1 MFDGE
6 SYKWEVEMC
15 LKLLRAALTG
25 VAPDEE
31 LFASLTDEQWRKI
44 YFASVAHGV
53 ATLVRDG
60 WLMLDE
66 EHFPPSQVRVTW
78 AFDAQKTERKY
89 AEKWKAFMS
98 LHSFLKSNG
107 IDYILLKGF
116 TTAAFY
122 PIPHHRDC
130 GDIDIFS
137 FQHDEIDEL
146 MMQKGITFE
155 ESGCDEKHTLFFW
168 EKVPVENHI
177 LISYEKRLKSREKV
191 TDKYTNILATT
202 KRKQYICG
210 PKGEQVEVGAVP
222 ASILFPYNA
231 YHIVGH
237 YTWQTVTMRHLTD
250 WYVMRKHVSEEGTEY
265 PESVALYVGV
275 MDELTEHY
283 FDGTSY
289 KTGDLAKIEDGIL
302 SIVGRSKD
310 LIIKGGMNISP
321 ALIEGVVSGIQGVEE
336 CSVFSVL
343 NKLKEELIV
352 LAYISATNDK
362 ELLEKTISSTVASK
376 LGKNYLIDLFYRAKS
391 IPKNINGKNDKKV
404 LKENYI
410 REFEA

>member
-1 MFDGE
+1 
-6 SYKWEVEMC
+6 
-15 LKLLRAALTG
+15 
-25 VAPDEE
+25 
-31 LFASLTDEQWRKI
+31 
-44 YFASVAHGV
+44 
-53 ATLVRDG
+53 
-60 WLMLDE
+60 
-66 EHFPPSQVRVTW
+66 RVTW

-146 MMQKGITFE
+146 MMQKGIAFE

-250 WYVMRKHVSEEGTEY
+250 WYVMRKHVSEEGAEY

-283 FDGTSY
+283 FDGATKPLGTLAQKYVQSVY
-289 KTGDLAKIEDGIL
+289 SVQCVPEKVDLKFYFNLPKRWRHFKQRYQKYSSLAPEDRATVWDIVGDLWHRYVL
-302 SIVGRSKD
+302 QRKD
-310 LIIKGGMNISP
+310 
-321 ALIEGVVSGIQGVEE
+321 
-336 CSVFSVL
+336 
-343 NKLKEELIV
+343 
-352 LAYISATNDK
+352 
-362 ELLEKTISSTVASK
+362 
-376 LGKNYLIDLFYRAKS
+376 
-391 IPKNINGKNDKKV
+391 
-404 LKENYI
+404 
-410 REFEA
+410 

>member
-146 MMQKGITFE
+146 MMQKGIAFE

-250 WYVMRKHVSEEGTEY
+250 WYVMRKHVSEEGAEY

-283 FDGTSY
+283 FEGSTKPLSDLAQKYVQSVYSVQCVPEKVDLKFYFNLPKRWRHFKQRYQKYSSLAPEDRATVWDIV
-289 KTGDLAKIEDGIL
+289 GDLWHRYVL
-302 SIVGRSKD
+302 QRKD
-310 LIIKGGMNISP
+310 
-321 ALIEGVVSGIQGVEE
+321 
-336 CSVFSVL
+336 
-343 NKLKEELIV
+343 
-352 LAYISATNDK
+352 
-362 ELLEKTISSTVASK
+362 
-376 LGKNYLIDLFYRAKS
+376 
-391 IPKNINGKNDKKV
+391 
-404 LKENYI
+404 
-410 REFEA
+410 